1 MTISHSW
8 PALILAAGFGTR
20 LAPLSTVRAK
30 AALPVAGRPLIVRIL
45 EQLHAA
51 GVRRVVVNLHH
62 RAETI
67 AGVVG
72 DGTQFGMEVRYSWET
87 QVLGSGG
94 GPARALPLL
103 AADRFFI
110 VNGDTLT
117 DVDFAALREAHTGS
131 GAEVTLAVTPAD
143 LEKYS
148 GLLSD
153 SEGRLTGVIPR
164 GTAAAALPRGTRPWH
179 FVGVQAVNSSAFA
192 MVNPARPSEV
202 FREIYPSLTS
212 RARASVRVFPIGGD
226 FHDIGTPA
234 DYLRT
239 AQRLA
244 RAEGRALDLGAG
256 TRIGAGAQV
265 ERSVLWDRVC
275 VGEGARL
282 IDCIVTD
289 DVVIPPGVH
298 YHRMAITRE
307 TITPF

>member
-1 MTISHSW
+1 MPQNW
-8 PALILAAGFGTR
+8 PALVLAAGLGTR

-45 EQLHAA
+45 GQLYAA

-67 AGVVG
+67 ARVVG

-110 VNGDTLT
+110 VNGDTLSDF
-117 DVDFAALREAHTGS
+117 DVAGLRDAHIRS
-131 GAEVTLAVTPAD
+131 RAEVTLAVAAAD
-143 LEKYS
+143 LGKY
-148 GLLSD
+148 GALLGD
-153 SEGRLTGVIPR
+153 SEGCLTGVVPR
-164 GTAAAALPRGTRPWH
+164 GTAAAALAPKTRPWH

-192 MVNPARPSEV
+192 MIDPSRPSEV
-202 FREIYPSLTS
+202 FREIYPSLVR
-212 RARASVRVFPIGGD
+212 RAPASVRVFPITGA

-234 DYLRT
+234 DYLHT
-239 AQRLA
+239 VQRLA
-244 RAEGRALDLGAG
+244 RAEARPLDCGLDTQVGP
-256 TRIGAGAQV
+256 GAQI
-265 ERSVLWDRVC
+265 EGTVLWDRVRI
-275 VGEGARL
+275 GKGARL
-282 IDCIVTD
+282 TNCVIAD

-298 YHRMAITRE
+298 YDRMAITRE